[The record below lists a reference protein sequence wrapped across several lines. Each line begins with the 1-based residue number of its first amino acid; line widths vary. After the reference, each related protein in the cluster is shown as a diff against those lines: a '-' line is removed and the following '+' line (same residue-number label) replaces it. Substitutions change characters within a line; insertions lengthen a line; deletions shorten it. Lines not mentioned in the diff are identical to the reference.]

1 MTSSN
6 STSAETLILLV
17 STPERPPNPL
27 LKLASL
33 CSYKECYSHSQQ
45 NHALAKILR
54 TLMTQVRARMRRE
67 KLFSQIKINET
78 VNIYFLRNN
87 FLQKDSFTSKCLQ
100 HKYIY
105 IIVLSYVV

>member
-1 MTSSN
+1 
-6 STSAETLILLV
+6 
-17 STPERPPNPL
+17 
-27 LKLASL
+27 
-33 CSYKECYSHSQQ
+33 
-45 NHALAKILR
+45 
-54 TLMTQVRARMRRE
+54 MTQVRARMRRE

-105 IIVLSYVV
+105 VIVLSYVSTIQISGQPVIRKYNEVEFYYNLILVFYICVSEKKYDQFLNR